1 MGDMKCNEDTINPS
15 YIEKKIIK
23 EDQNMIQ
30 PTEKK
35 ERKDLIK
42 MDKQYTRYCI
52 GILARMT
59 KNSKNNIKIRIYLL
73 DTLIKLVL
81 ILNIIK

>member
-15 YIEKKIIK
+15 YIEKKMIK

-35 ERKDLIK
+35 ERKD
-42 MDKQYTRYCI
+42 CFVFCF
-52 GILARMT
+52 
-59 KNSKNNIKIRIYLL
+59 LL
-73 DTLIKLVL
+73 F
-81 ILNIIK
+81 

>member
-15 YIEKKIIK
+15 YIEKKMIE

-35 ERKDLIK
+35 ERKDCFVFCFLL
-42 MDKQYTRYCI
+42 YFSSAV
-52 GILARMT
+52 LE
-59 KNSKNNIKIRIYLL
+59 RIFE
-73 DTLIKLVL
+73 
-81 ILNIIK
+81 